1 MIQNIYEAC
10 ICLVIK
16 DWDGCDE
23 EQVREKLNNI
33 VTGLHLMDQMFDFET
48 SKSALQTAYDV
59 LLNARSSYE
68 YWIRDQFNLV
78 EKVSN
83 VIQPP
88 DTNLHIR
95 NVINMRFAKKM
106 TDDSAEFQ
114 DVCGMVFVE
123 RFKAILN
130 NHLNI
135 SQLPKNVLYD
145 LQERIFPLGL
155 TFQLMKICSMRT
167 LDEQIKHFIGKCQ
180 SFKCISRIYSANFTT
195 FSLIIFSSF

>member
-1 MIQNIYEAC
+1 
-10 ICLVIK
+10 
-16 DWDGCDE
+16 
-23 EQVREKLNNI
+23 
-33 VTGLHLMDQMFDFET
+33 
-48 SKSALQTAYDV
+48 
-59 LLNARSSYE
+59 
-68 YWIRDQFNLV
+68 
-78 EKVSN
+78 
-83 VIQPP
+83 
-88 DTNLHIR
+88 
-95 NVINMRFAKKM
+95 MRFAKKM

-180 SFKCISRIYSANFTT
+180 SFKCISRIYSANFTKI
-195 FSLIIFSSF
+195 SLIIFSSF